1 MLGVILQIPGVP
13 GGPEVLIILV
23 IIVFLFG
30 ANKIPELAGA
40 LGEARGE
47 FEQGRSEVESEL
59 EEMQDVAQGNTDPTG
74 GTNTAN
80 DASSGGDTVDHN
92 PPEVNEKNTEV
103 ESN

>member
-1 MLGVILQIPGVP
+1 MLGSVLQIPGVP
-13 GGPEVLIILV
+13 GGPEVLIVLV

-47 FEQGRSEVESEL
+47 FEQGRSEVENEL
-59 EEMQDVAQGNTDPTG
+59 EEMQNVAQGNTDPSG
-74 GTNTAN
+74 GTNAAN

>member
-1 MLGVILQIPGVP
+1 MLEAILQIPGVP
-13 GGPEVLIILV
+13 GGPEVLIVLV

-47 FEQGRSEVESEL
+47 FEQGRAEVEDEL
-59 EEMQDVAQGNTDPTG
+59 DEMQDVAQGNTSPSAR
-74 GTNTAN
+74 TNTAN
-80 DASSGGDTVDHN
+80 EASSGGDTVDHN

>member
-1 MLGVILQIPGVP
+1 MLGAILQIPGVP

-47 FEQGRSEVESEL
+47 FEQGRSEVEGEL
-59 EEMQDVAQGNTDPTG
+59 EDMQDVAQGNTDPTAE
-74 GTNTAN
+74 TNAANEATAEN
-80 DASSGGDTVDHN
+80 DGVDHN
-92 PPEVNEKNTEV
+92 PPEVNEKNTDV

>member
-1 MLGVILQIPGVP
+1 MLEAILQIPGVP
-13 GGPEVLIILV
+13 GGPEVLIVLV

-47 FEQGRSEVESEL
+47 FEQGRAEVEDEL
-59 EEMQDVAQGNTDPTG
+59 DEMQDVAQGNTNPSARTS
-74 GTNTAN
+74 TAN
-80 DASSGGDTVDHN
+80 EASSGGDTVDHN
-92 PPEVNEKNTEV
+92 PPEVNETNTEV